1 MVRFAR
7 FLVPVLLAAT
17 PAAAQFAEAPLP
29 DSAPEAMDAMPR
41 PPAVVAA
48 SFATPAR
55 DAAGRYLTPNRDLTA
70 DEAVWHLRVAL
81 NVAALGC
88 RDRDEA
94 ATVAA
99 YNGLLAS
106 ARDQLAGAQTA
117 VAAVYR
123 VRYGAAAQARNDDAM
138 TRLYN
143 FFAQPTGHDAFC
155 AAAKSVLAEAAT
167 VEPGAL
173 ASFAAAALPRL
184 EAPFTAFF
192 AAWDSYRAALAQWQ
206 GRHAAATELAAA
218 TSVPAPVLAAAV
230 AAPVVVAAASAPAP
244 LPAPTAAP
252 APVLVAATAPA
263 PLPAPVLVAA
273 SAPSTGA
280 APQPVTITRTPE
292 ALQAIVAGQ
301 VPGVTIAGAVATTPP
316 APPAVVLASVR

>member
-17 PAAAQFAEAPLP
+17 PAAAQFAEGPLP
-29 DSAPEAMDAMPR
+29 DPAPEDAMPL

-106 ARDQLAGAQTA
+106 ARDPLATAQTA

-173 ASFAAAALPRL
+173 APFAAAALPRL

-206 GRHAAATELAAA
+206 GRHAGPTQFAAA
-218 TSVPAPVLAAAV
+218 TSAPAPVLAAA
-230 AAPVVVAAASAPAP
+230 AAPVVAAAASAPAP
-244 LPAPTAAP
+244 
-252 APVLVAATAPA
+252 ATA
-263 PLPAPVLVAA
+263 APVLVAA
-273 SAPSTGA
+273 SAPAAGA
-280 APQPVTITRTPE
+280 APQPVTITLTPE
-292 ALQAIVAGQ
+292 APQAIVAGQ
-301 VPGVTIAGAVATTPP
+301 VRGVTIAGAVATTPP
-316 APPAVVLASVR
+316 AAPAVVLASVR

>member
-1 MVRFAR
+1 MVRFAL
-7 FLVPVLLAAT
+7 FLVPLALAAT
-17 PAAAQFAEAPLP
+17 PAAAQFADRPLP
-29 DSAPEAMDAMPR
+29 DPAPEAQDEMPR
-41 PPAVVAA
+41 PPAIVAA

-99 YNGLLAS
+99 YNGLLAG

-167 VEPGAL
+167 VEPGAF
-173 ASFAAAALPRL
+173 AAYAAAALPRL

-192 AAWDSYRAALAQWQ
+192 AAWDSYRTALAQWQ
-206 GRHAAATELAAA
+206 DRHAAPTQLASA
-218 TSVPAPVLAAAV
+218 TSVPAPVLAAA
-230 AAPVVVAAASAPAP
+230 APVVVAAENAPAP
-244 LPAPTAAP
+244 AA
-252 APVLVAATAPA
+252 
-263 PLPAPVLVAA
+263 PAPVLVAA
-273 SAPSTGA
+273 SAPAAGA
-280 APQPVTITRTPE
+280 APQPVTITLTPE

-316 APPAVVLASVR
+316 AAPAVVLASVR